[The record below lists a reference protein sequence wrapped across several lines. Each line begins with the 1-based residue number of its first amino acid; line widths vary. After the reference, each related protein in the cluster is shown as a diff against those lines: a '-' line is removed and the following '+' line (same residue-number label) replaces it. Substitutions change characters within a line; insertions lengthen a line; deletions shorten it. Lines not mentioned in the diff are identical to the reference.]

1 MRNAMTT
8 PDPLSVPQF
17 TGQGLVLV
25 VDDDERWVNDCC
37 QTLENLGYAAVP
49 ALSIAA
55 SYDELATKDIWTAIV
70 DYRMPDGNGLS
81 LIYALSARSALRS
94 RKLNFVLVTA
104 YPSLEMAV
112 QAIRASVVDMLIK
125 PFSSDALDAAL
136 WRVRTRE
143 SAVAPVEPLATH
155 LLALSN
161 EMRRI
166 TQLVEGPGAAAKF
179 ASTSLEGT
187 PTQFDGALVRR
198 LIRVEQSRARVVG
211 GKLLGDPA
219 WNILL
224 DLLLASLEN
233 RKVSVSSACIVAGVA
248 TTTALRLVNRMVEDG
263 VLERLPDQKDR
274 RRDFLVIR
282 PEVQAALKDYLIDLS
297 KL

>member
-1 MRNAMTT
+1 MTT
-8 PDPLSVPQF
+8 PDPY
-17 TGQGLVLV
+17 TGPNANGHGLVLV
-25 VDDDERWVNDCC
+25 VDDDERWVKHCC
-37 QTLENLGYAAVP
+37 EALENLGYAAVP
-49 ALSIAA
+49 ALSIAEA
-55 SYDELATKDIWTAIV
+55 YDQLATKDIWTAIV
-70 DYRMPDGNGLS
+70 DYRMPEGNGLS
-81 LIYALSARSALRS
+81 LIYSLSARSALRT
-94 RKLNFVLVTA
+94 RKLNFVLATA
-104 YPSLEMAV
+104 YPSLDLAV

-125 PFSSDALDAAL
+125 PFDAETLDAAL

-143 SAVAPVEPLATH
+143 TPASPMEPLSTH
-155 LLALSN
+155 LIALSN

-166 TQLVEGPGAAAKF
+166 AQLVEGPGIAARFPSAPF
-179 ASTSLEGT
+179 EES
-187 PTQFDGALVRR
+187 PTQFDGALVRK

-211 GKLLGDPA
+211 GKLMGDPA

-263 VLERLPDQKDR
+263 VLERLPDEKDG
-274 RRDFLVIR
+274 RRDFLIIR

>member
-1 MRNAMTT
+1 MTT
-8 PDPLSVPQF
+8 PDPLTVPQSNN
-17 TGQGLVLV
+17 QGLVLV
-25 VDDDERWVNDCC
+25 VDDDQRWVKQCC
-37 QTLENLGYAAVP
+37 LTLENLGYATVP
-49 ALSIAA
+49 ALSIAEA
-55 SYDELATKDIWTAIV
+55 YDQLATKDIWTAII
-70 DYRMPDGNGLS
+70 DYRLPDGNGLS

-104 YPSLEMAV
+104 YPSLELAV

-143 SAVAPVEPLATH
+143 STAAPLEPLSTH
-155 LLALSN
+155 LLALST

-166 TQLVEGPGAAAKF
+166 AQLVEGPGATAKF
-179 ASTSLEGT
+179 ASGSPDST

-198 LIRVEQSRARVVG
+198 LIRIEQSRARVIG
-211 GKLLGDPA
+211 GKLMGDPA

-263 VLERLPDQKDR
+263 VLERLPDEKDR
-274 RRDFLVIR
+274 RRDYLVIR
-282 PEVQAALKDYLIDLS
+282 PEVQAALKAYLIDLS